1 MVSKSWPPPGNNSWP
16 VGENTI
22 YSVLWKHWGSMPVIW
37 QVSSSVSG
45 AHSVT
50 MMSVKSTGLV
60 GGFFFIL
67 YRPFSSS
74 DLDCGRLSQS
84 SSPWR
89 NESQRLSH
97 TFFLSPPPPLFSSSF
112 AQEGKM
118 VPIMPSFH
126 VVGRFCCV
134 VSWSWTK
141 SRLGSQHRTPDCE
154 D

>member
-37 QVSSSVSG
+37 QVSSSMSG

-60 GGFFFIL
+60 GGFFF
-67 YRPFSSS
+67 FVSSIFQFWFG
-74 DLDCGRLSQS
+74 L
-84 SSPWR
+84 W
-89 NESQRLSH
+89 
-97 TFFLSPPPPLFSSSF
+97 PPPLSPLPHEGMNPRGFLTPSFLVLPPPISSSF